1 MAAIAALLF
10 CADCW
15 AQAKKGISLAD
26 LAAYTGADREQL
38 DRIGNSSPIRPVFC
52 QSALPRYFHG
62 SNFLSDNGLNGWS
75 ICL

>member
-38 DRIGNSSPIRPVFC
+38 DRIGNSSPIRPVVC
-52 QSALPRYFHG
+52 H
-62 SNFLSDNGLNGWS
+62 FLDISMGPISFPITD
-75 ICL
+75 